1 MIITCDQCLKKFEIE
16 SNLIPQKGR
25 LLQCSSCAHKW
36 FYKRDVSEETKVVL
50 EHQDIKTKK
59 IEPTIKENNNIKIFN
74 DSESFK
80 KNINDSESFKKN
92 KRKHPYKHLE
102 NKKLSFLNVILV
114 FIISI
119 IALIVL
125 LDTFK
130 SPISL
135 MIPNIKFILESLYE
149 TLRDILSFIQYLL

>member
-80 KNINDSESFKKN
+80 KN
-92 KRKHPYKHLE
+92 KRKHSYKYLE
-102 NKKLSFLNVILV
+102 NKKLSFLNVVLV

-130 SPISL
+130 SPISF
-135 MIPNIKFILESLYE
+135 MIPNIEFILESLYE
-149 TLRDILSFIQYLL
+149 TLKDILLFIQDLL

>member
-25 LLQCSSCAHKW
+25 LLQCSSCGHKW

-74 DSESFK
+74 DSET
-80 KNINDSESFKKN
+80 FKKN
-92 KRKHPYKHLE
+92 KRKHSYRHIE

-135 MIPNIKFILESLYE
+135 AIPSIEFILENLYE
-149 TLRDILSFIQYLL
+149 TLKDILLFIQDLL

>member
-80 KNINDSESFKKN
+80 KN
-92 KRKHPYKHLE
+92 KRKHSYRHVE

-135 MIPNIKFILESLYE
+135 AIPSIEFILENLYE
-149 TLRDILSFIQYLL
+149 TLKDILLFIQDLF

>member
-1 MIITCDQCLKKFEIE
+1 MIITCKQCLKKFEIE
-16 SNLIPQKGR
+16 SSLIPKKGR
-25 LLQCSSCAHKW
+25 LLQCSSCTHKW
-36 FYKRDVSEETKVVL
+36 FYKSDISEETEVVL
-50 EHQDIKTKK
+50 ERQDIKTTK
-59 IEPTIKENNNIKIFN
+59 IEPIIKEDNNIKIFN
-74 DSESFK
+74 DSET
-80 KNINDSESFKKN
+80 FKKN
-92 KRKHPYKHLE
+92 KRKHSYKHLE

-135 MIPNIKFILESLYE
+135 MMPSIEFILESLYE
-149 TLRDILSFIQYLL
+149 TLKDILLFIQDLL

>member
-1 MIITCDQCLKKFEIE
+1 MIIKCEQCNKKFEIE
-16 SNLIPQKGR
+16 STLIPEKGR
-25 LLQCSSCAHKW
+25 LLQCSSCTHQW
-36 FYKRDVSEETKVVL
+36 FYKKDILEETEVVIKK
-50 EHQDIKTKK
+50 QDIKSKK
-59 IEPTIKENNNIKIFN
+59 NEPPVEEINNIKVFE
-74 DSESFK
+74 DLASAKEK
-80 KNINDSESFKKN
+80 
-92 KRKHPYKHLE
+92 KRKHSYKSNQTE

-135 MIPNIKFILESLYE
+135 MIPNIEFILESLYE
-149 TLRDILSFIQYLL
+149 TLKDILLFIQDLL

>member
-1 MIITCDQCLKKFEIE
+1 MIITCEQCLKKFEIE
-16 SNLIPQKGR
+16 SSLIPKKGR

-36 FYKRDVSEETKVVL
+36 FYKRDISEETKVIL
-50 EHQDIKTKK
+50 ERQDIKTKK
-59 IEPTIKENNNIKIFN
+59 IEPIIKENNNIKIFN
-74 DSESFK
+74 DSET
-80 KNINDSESFKKN
+80 FKKN
-92 KRKHPYKHLE
+92 KRKHSYKHLE

-135 MIPNIKFILESLYE
+135 MIPNIEFILESLYE
-149 TLRDILSFIQYLL
+149 TLKDILLFIQDLL

>member
-1 MIITCDQCLKKFEIE
+1 MIIICEQCNKKFEIE
-16 SNLIPQKGR
+16 SSLVPEKGR
-25 LLQCSSCAHKW
+25 LLQCSSCSHKW
-36 FYKRDVSEETKVVL
+36 FYKKDVLEETKVVL

-59 IEPTIKENNNIKIFN
+59 IEPAIKENNNIKIFN
-74 DSESFK
+74 DSET
-80 KNINDSESFKKN
+80 FKKN
-92 KRKHPYKHLE
+92 KRKHSYRHIE

-135 MIPNIKFILESLYE
+135 MIPNIEFILESLYE
-149 TLRDILSFIQYLL
+149 TLKDILLFIQDLL

>member
-1 MIITCDQCLKKFEIE
+1 MIIKCEQCNKKFEIE
-16 SNLIPQKGR
+16 STLIPEKGR
-25 LLQCSSCAHKW
+25 LLQCSSCTHQW
-36 FYKRDVSEETKVVL
+36 FYKKDILEETEVVIKK
-50 EHQDIKTKK
+50 QDIKSKK
-59 IEPTIKENNNIKIFN
+59 NEPPVEEINNIKVFE
-74 DSESFK
+74 DLAPAKEK
-80 KNINDSESFKKN
+80 
-92 KRKHPYKHLE
+92 KRKHSYKSIQTE

-135 MIPNIKFILESLYE
+135 IIPNIEFILESLYE
-149 TLRDILSFIQYLL
+149 TLKDILLFIQDLL

>member
-16 SNLIPQKGR
+16 SSLIPKKGR

-36 FYKRDVSEETKVVL
+36 FFKRDISEETEVVL
-50 EHQDIKTKK
+50 EHQDIKIKK

-74 DSESFK
+74 DSET
-80 KNINDSESFKKN
+80 FKKN
-92 KRKHPYKHLE
+92 KRKHSYRHIE

-130 SPISL
+130 NPINL
-135 MIPNIKFILESLYE
+135 MIPNIEFILESLYE
-149 TLRDILSFIQYLL
+149 TLKDILLFIQDLL

>member
-1 MIITCDQCLKKFEIE
+1 MIITCEQCLKKFEIE
-16 SNLIPQKGR
+16 SSLIPKKGR
-25 LLQCSSCAHKW
+25 LLQCSSCSHKW
-36 FYKRDVSEETKVVL
+36 FYKRDILEETEVVL
-50 EHQDIKTKK
+50 ERQDIKTKK
-59 IEPTIKENNNIKIFN
+59 IEPIIKENNNIKIFN
-74 DSESFK
+74 DSKTFK
-80 KNINDSESFKKN
+80 KNE
-92 KRKHPYKHLE
+92 RKHSYRHLE

-135 MIPNIKFILESLYE
+135 MIPNIEFILESLYE
-149 TLRDILSFIQYLL
+149 TLEDILLFIQDLL

>member
-1 MIITCDQCLKKFEIE
+1 MIIKCEQCSKKFEIE
-16 SNLIPQKGR
+16 STLIPEKGR
-25 LLQCSSCAHKW
+25 LLQCSSCTHQW
-36 FYKRDVSEETKVVL
+36 FYKKDILEETEVVIKK
-50 EHQDIKTKK
+50 QDIKSKK
-59 IEPTIKENNNIKIFN
+59 NEPPVEEINNIKVFEN
-74 DSESFK
+74 LAPAKEK
-80 KNINDSESFKKN
+80 
-92 KRKHPYKHLE
+92 KRKHSYKSIQTE

-135 MIPNIKFILESLYE
+135 IIPNIEFILESLYE
-149 TLRDILSFIQYLL
+149 TLKDILLFIQDLL

>member
-25 LLQCSSCAHKW
+25 LLQCSSCGHKW
-36 FYKRDVSEETKVVL
+36 FYKRDIPEESKDVL
-50 EHQDIKTKK
+50 EHQEIKSEK
-59 IEPTIKENNNIKIFN
+59 IESTVKENNNIKIFN
-74 DSESFK
+74 DSEKFK
-80 KNINDSESFKKN
+80 NY
-92 KRKHPYKHLE
+92 KRKHAYKHLE

-114 FIISI
+114 FIISV

-135 MIPNIKFILESLYE
+135 MIPNIEFILESLYE
-149 TLRDILSFIQYLL
+149 TLKDILLFVQDLL

>member
-1 MIITCDQCLKKFEIE
+1 MIIKCEQCNKKFEIE
-16 SNLIPQKGR
+16 STLIPEKGR
-25 LLQCSSCAHKW
+25 LLQCSSCTHQW
-36 FYKRDVSEETKVVL
+36 FYKKDILEETEVVIKK
-50 EHQDIKTKK
+50 QDIKSKK
-59 IEPTIKENNNIKIFN
+59 NEPPVEEINNIKVFE
-74 DSESFK
+74 DLAPAKEK
-80 KNINDSESFKKN
+80 
-92 KRKHPYKHLE
+92 KRKHSYKSIQTE

-135 MIPNIKFILESLYE
+135 MIPNIEFILESLYE
-149 TLRDILSFIQYLL
+149 TLKDILLFIQDLL

>member
-1 MIITCDQCLKKFEIE
+1 MIIPCEQCLKKFEIE
-16 SNLIPQKGR
+16 SSLIPKKGR
-25 LLQCSSCAHKW
+25 LLQCSSCGHKW
-36 FYKRDVSEETKVVL
+36 FYKTDISEETNVVL

-74 DSESFK
+74 DSET
-80 KNINDSESFKKN
+80 FKKN
-92 KRKHPYKHLE
+92 KRKHSYRHIE

-125 LDTFK
+125 LDTFR

-135 MIPNIKFILESLYE
+135 MIPDIEFILESLYE
-149 TLRDILSFIQYLL
+149 TLKDILLFIQDLL

>member
-1 MIITCDQCLKKFEIE
+1 MIIKCEQCNKKFEIE
-16 SNLIPQKGR
+16 STLIPEKGR
-25 LLQCSSCAHKW
+25 LLQCSSCTHQW
-36 FYKRDVSEETKVVL
+36 FYKKDILEETEVVIKK
-50 EHQDIKTKK
+50 QDIKSKK
-59 IEPTIKENNNIKIFN
+59 NEPPVEEINNIKVFE
-74 DSESFK
+74 DLAPAKEK
-80 KNINDSESFKKN
+80 
-92 KRKHPYKHLE
+92 KRKHSYKSIQTE

-135 MIPNIKFILESLYE
+135 MIPSIEFILESLYE
-149 TLRDILSFIQYLL
+149 TLKDILLFIQDLL

>member
-16 SNLIPQKGR
+16 SSLIPQKGR

-36 FYKRDVSEETKVVL
+36 FFKRDISEETEVVL
-50 EHQDIKTKK
+50 EHQDIKIKK
-59 IEPTIKENNNIKIFN
+59 IEPIIKENNNIKIFN
-74 DSESFK
+74 DSET
-80 KNINDSESFKKN
+80 FKKN
-92 KRKHPYKHLE
+92 KRKHSYRHLE
-102 NKKLSFLNVILV
+102 NKKLSFLNVMLV

-135 MIPNIKFILESLYE
+135 MIPNIEFILESLYE
-149 TLRDILSFIQYLL
+149 TLKDILLFIQDLL